1 MLNLLVFFIRKELL
15 INDIPQG
22 HRIKHILTALLF
34 PGYISERWQ
43 IYRFKPELSND
54 SFYYVLTNSDPDFN

>member
-1 MLNLLVFFIRKELL
+1 MGIFKYHPHSHGIE
-15 INDIPQG
+15 
-22 HRIKHILTALLF
+22 HILTALLF

-43 IYRFKPELSND
+43 IDRSKPELSND